1 MWIQKPGDGAIKNG
15 NYEIVLNGHG
25 GWGGDPDILRTTFAN
40 GRIRGYS
47 NDEINEL
54 SERQLY
60 EMDVKKRKDIIYK
73 LQEVEGKKFQ
83 CCHCT
88 TLQDTAYSGI
98 LNMMVGS
105 ICLTIMK

>member
-1 MWIQKPGDGAIKNG
+1 M
-15 NYEIVLNGHG
+15 
-25 GWGGDPDILRTTFAN
+25 RTTFAN

-73 LQEVEGKKFQ
+73 LQEVIGEEVPMLPLYNTTGYCVFRHSKYDGWKYMFDHHEVTHNKLSYLDSWEEGN
-83 CCHCT
+83 
-88 TLQDTAYSGI
+88 I
-98 LNMMVGS
+98 P
-105 ICLTIMK
+105 